1 MKINNQHIRQSIA
14 CMLCFTI
21 LLPLIGFAAPATAR
35 AEEATEKGAALLE
48 EMCEQEQAEN
58 TIDEETLEIQQ
69 ELNETYGEIEENMTL
84 SETKD
89 SDGIET
95 VYEDEYAGSYIDDDK
110 LVVCITEKQAAGDEI
125 CVSDENVEYRV
136 VEHSY
141 NELSDLQDKLSD
153 TYSSLHDRY
162 PEGCKEKD
170 LLSSIS
176 GFGVDEELNAIV
188 VEIMDLTED
197 KKEVF
202 KELFGEHEEIILR
215 NTDTQAENCSI
226 YHPGRGIY
234 VITKRTK
241 TRITHDIL
249 SIGFRAYRKT
259 KKGKQ
264 YGFVTA
270 GHGCEDSLDKNIYI
284 SPNSNKVLGKIKKIR
299 NSGSVDACFVEID
312 KTHTIA
318 TTTQYSNVLGETKN
332 GDKIAKG
339 CYMKNVSKGS
349 RVYKV
354 GTTTY
359 RTAATVKNTKWN
371 GTVGKKT
378 YKNLT
383 LTSNFCDGG
392 DSGGLVYTLH
402 KNEYIP
408 AGIIKGCDKQTS
420 VYIKAGE
427 IISTLNVYP
436 Y

>member
-1 MKINNQHIRQSIA
+1 MKINNHHIRQSIA

-35 AEEATEKGAALLE
+35 AEEATKKGAALLE
-48 EMCEQEQAEN
+48 EMCEQEQEEN

-69 ELNETYGEIEENMTL
+69 ELNETYGEIKENMTL

-89 SDGIET
+89 FDGIET

-215 NTDTQAENCSI
+215 NTESLPEEQHA
-226 YHPGRGIY
+226 YRPGKGIY
-234 VITKRTK
+234 VLLGRVNK
-241 TRITHDIL
+241 TVDYEIL
-249 SIGFRAYRKT
+249 SIGYRAYRKT
-259 KKGKQ
+259 KKGIKK
-264 YGFVTA
+264 GFVTA
-270 GHGCEDSLDKNIYI
+270 GHGCIDSIDNKIYI
-284 SPNSNKVLGKIKKIR
+284 SSKFDKSIGKIKKCQKA
-299 NSGSVDACFVEID
+299 GSVDVSFVEID
-312 KTHTIA
+312 KKHIVSRTCH
-318 TTTQYSNVLGETKN
+318 YSNALGSTKN
-332 GDKIAKG
+332 GDKMAENE
-339 CYMKNVSKGS
+339 YMTNVSKGS

-354 GTTTY
+354 GATTY
-359 RTAATVKNTKWN
+359 RTAATVKNIKWSGIVN
-371 GTVGKKT
+371 NCIL
-378 YKNLT
+378 KNLT
-383 LTSNFCDGG
+383 STSKFSDGG
-392 DSGGLVYTLH
+392 DSGGLVYTLY
-402 KNEYIP
+402 KNKYIP
-408 AGIIKGCDKQTS
+408 AGIITGGDKKISAYT
-420 VYIKAGE
+420 KASE
-427 IISTLNVYP
+427 IVSALNVYP